1 MSLTQVRCCVET
13 QVKAGGCCHSFE
25 EEGYDEFGC
34 CHSLMLSGWG
44 VSQLCE
50 EEGYEF
56 DSGEML
62 SPGWGVLSQLRGS
75 GI

>member
-1 MSLTQVRCCVET
+1 MSLTQVRCCH
-13 QVKAGGCCHSFE
+13 QAGGCCHSF
-25 EEGYDEFGC
+25 
-34 CHSLMLSGWG
+34 
-44 VSQLCE
+44 E

-62 SPGWGVLSQLRGS
+62 SPGWRVLSQLRGR

>member
-1 MSLTQVRCCVET
+1 MTQGVVTASRKRDMSLTQVRCCH
-13 QVKAGGCCHSFE
+13 QAGGCCHSF
-25 EEGYDEFGC
+25 
-34 CHSLMLSGWG
+34 
-44 VSQLCE
+44 E

-62 SPGWGVLSQLRGS
+62 SPFWGVLSQLRGR